1 MKKLLLL
8 IFIIFI
14 CSCKKEDIYKD
25 KLSSLIDQDT
35 EFINSCIAN
44 KRLYLNSKYE
54 AYPEQYNIIIHK
66 GKVLDSILKSFSN
79 KISDTKKDGVI
90 EGIITNEVNNL
101 KKQIPEA
108 SHDIIQNLDSI
119 NYQNTY
125 EFEIYKKI
133 INYEIQKT
141 KYNIY
146 TALSSGSRTICFG
159 GGRMT
164 SSIKS
169 KRKNDS
175 IVTITLT
182 SAFIKNNIELFEDGF
197 FYISKLNTNKSVNL
211 EIISEKRIFDVFSF
225 DILNRGNEA
234 INAKID
240 LFTSQEN
247 ERHIFESL
255 DAKIK
260 INETKYFTPVR
271 GEYK

>member
-1 MKKLLLL
+1 MKKLLIL
-8 IFIIFI
+8 IFFIII
-14 CSCKKEDIYKD
+14 YSCKKEDIYKD
-25 KLSSLIDQDT
+25 KLVNFIDQDT
-35 EFINSCIAN
+35 QFINSCIAN

-54 AYPEQYNIIIHK
+54 SYPEQYNIIIHK

-79 KISDTKKDGVI
+79 KISDTKK
-90 EGIITNEVNNL
+90 EGIIEVVITNEINNL

-119 NYQNTY
+119 SNHYGY

-159 GGRMT
+159 DGRMT

-182 SAFIKNNIELFEDGF
+182 STFIKNNIELFEDGF
-197 FYISKLNTNKSVNL
+197 FHISKLNTNKSTNL

-225 DILNRGNEA
+225 DILNRGHEG

-240 LFTSQEN
+240 LFTSKEN
-247 ERHIFESL
+247 ERYIFESL

-260 INETKYFTPVR
+260 INETKYFTPVP